1 MSEEGYQPSYDH
13 GRDVEEAW
21 PSNGREPEEE
31 EEVEEDERDTLKMTR
46 GRAFSAAVAGKEPWA
61 PVEYMEPDLAE
72 YFSGFEGL
80 SEASMVAI
88 CRTFANYLAAK
99 QRREPVKR
107 RKRVAYRE
115 YEEAP

>member
-1 MSEEGYQPSYDH
+1 MSEEGYQASADH

-21 PSNGREPEEE
+21 PHQGSEPEEDVE
-31 EEVEEDERDTLKMTR
+31 EEEDERPALKMTR
-46 GRAFSAAVAGKEPWA
+46 GRAFSRAVSGKEPWA
-61 PVEYMEPDLAE
+61 PVAYEEPDLAE

-80 SEASMVAI
+80 SEASQVAI

-107 RKRVAYRE
+107 RRRMQPQWQGDE
-115 YEEAP
+115 